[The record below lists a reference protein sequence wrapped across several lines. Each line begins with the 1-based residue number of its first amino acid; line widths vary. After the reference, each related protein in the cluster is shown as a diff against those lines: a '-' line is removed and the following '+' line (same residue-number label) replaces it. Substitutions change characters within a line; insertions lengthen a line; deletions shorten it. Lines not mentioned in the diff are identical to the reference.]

1 MFSMCKMDNKCL
13 GYFILNHHTQ
23 NHTSYWR
30 HRRHFI
36 FCIVGTEGWQ
46 SNSSDCCL
54 LLMVSTSPSTESIHN
69 HSITPVFIYIY
80 YILYICIDIYTHT
93 YMYIHVVLSQWWT
106 LALAEKHRELAYLR
120 NVPRGSS
127 TDSNSGK
134 VFPKALSSFSSSPW
148 PFVSGEV
155 AACNFPAAI
164 IPANMR
170 EKISKNTLV
179 CA

>member
-1 MFSMCKMDNKCL
+1 MSWLLHFESPYTEPHLLLC
-13 GYFILNHHTQ
+13 
-23 NHTSYWR
+23 W
-30 HRRHFI
+30 HRRPFI

-54 LLMVSTSPSTESIHN
+54 LLMVSTCPSKESIHIQ
-69 HSITPVFIYIY
+69 SITPVFIYILY
-80 YILYICIDIYTHT
+80 LKYIHI
-93 YMYIHVVLSQWWT
+93 YIHVVLSQWWT
-106 LALAEKHRELAYLR
+106 LGLAEKHRELAYLR

-134 VFPKALSSFSSSPW
+134 IFPKALSSFSSSPW
-148 PFVSGEV
+148 LFVLGEV

-170 EKISKNTLV
+170 EKRSKNTLV